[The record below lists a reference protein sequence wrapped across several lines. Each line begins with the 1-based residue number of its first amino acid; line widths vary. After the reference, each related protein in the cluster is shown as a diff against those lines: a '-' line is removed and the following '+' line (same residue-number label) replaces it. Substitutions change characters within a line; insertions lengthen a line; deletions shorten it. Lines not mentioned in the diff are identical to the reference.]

1 MKVQVAAVHR
11 GSDHRL
17 HLCTEGDPGCV
28 LRGVALV
35 CRRAIPLALA
45 LLNVSS
51 PTLGA
56 MDALSRLSHDTD
68 AEVAQNAVVAL
79 GGLPA
84 ALHAPPADAAACV
97 MHSAIATRPCFWYA
111 LGRCIDELQH
121 MCIGCKLLLIGLQG
135 KACSLS
141 LCTEVESGHTLPVSV
156 HRDGMAS

>member
-1 MKVQVAAVHR
+1 M
-11 GSDHRL
+11 
-17 HLCTEGDPGCV
+17 
-28 LRGVALV
+28 

-45 LLNVSS
+45 LLNVSN

-79 GGLPA
+79 GGPPA
-84 ALHAPPADAAACV
+84 ALHAPPAACV
-97 MHSAIATRPCFWYA
+97 MHFAIATRRYFWYA

-135 KACSLS
+135 MACSSS
-141 LCTEVESGHTLPVSV
+141 LCTEAESGLMLPVSV
-156 HRDGMAS
+156 HRDGIAS